1 VATEY
6 ERVILAWRQEKEE
19 ALRADH
25 GWLSLVGLFWL
36 TQGEHLAGSGPDCA
50 IRLPEGAAPC
60 MAGSFLVRG
69 EEVIFR
75 AAPGHPATS
84 GAEPLDAVEMAP
96 DISGAPTKIS
106 VGNVTMALIRR
117 GGRLA
122 IRVWDRGAARRRLF
136 PGRKWFPI
144 DARYRVIGD
153 FERFGE
159 PRTILVPD
167 VSGGVQRMESPGA
180 VAFVLHGEPLRLT
193 ALEEDEGSLFLIF
206 ADATS
211 GTSTYPAGR
220 YLYTS
225 APNRGA
231 LEIDFNRAYN
241 PPCAFTPYATCPL
254 PLPENR
260 LAITIE
266 AGEKYEPENLTP

>member
-6 ERVILAWRQEKEE
+6 ERSILAWRQEKEE
-19 ALRADH
+19 SLRADN
-25 GWLSLVGLFWL
+25 GWLSLAGLFWL
-36 TQGEHLAGSGPDCA
+36 TQGEDPVGSAPDRP
-50 IRLPEGAAPC
+50 IRLPEGSAPGL
-60 MAGSFLVRG
+60 AGSFLVRG
-69 EEVIFR
+69 GEVVFR
-75 AAPGHPATS
+75 AAPGVAWTS
-84 GAEPLDAVEMAP
+84 SGEPLDAITMAP
-96 DISGAPTKIS
+96 DTSGAPTKIS
-106 VGNVTMALIRR
+106 LGNVTMALIRR
-117 GGRLA
+117 GERLA
-122 IRVWDRGAARRRLF
+122 IRIWDRGAARRREF
-136 PGRKWFPI
+136 RGRKWFPI
-144 DARYRVIGD
+144 DPRYRVIGD

-193 ALEEDEGSLFLIF
+193 ALQEDEGSLFLIF
-206 ADATS
+206 TDATT

-220 YLYTS
+220 YLLTS
-225 APNRGA
+225 APNRGT